1 MVSGA
6 PRSNLYEVDNTETWS
21 EQSGV
26 GVYLGLPAK
35 AGRLE
40 PMFVP
45 NVQTLKDE
53 YTINGS
59 FSADDNIAFTVA
71 KRIANTT
78 GLGLIVNR
86 VVADD
91 ILYGG
96 CTVPCGTTRTA
107 FPLSIGLA
115 NPQDITFVN
124 STAETAE
131 QIQVQVR
138 NDINGNTGGTAFYLQ
153 GQEYIISF
161 EIEATQEVNIFNVV
175 NQDVN
180 NSMNNRFMVL
190 PGGFGYVWFNV
201 NNTGVDPS
209 KNTSSIQGLTAYE
222 AKFDTNADAKAIADA
237 IKLALNDAE
246 GITCTIVENT
256 QIKIAVNDS
265 GVTTAGNSGSSGFK
279 FSRYSIGYD
288 EIKPYT
294 SLTATVKPVT
304 ITRNES
310 ATDIATAIFN
320 TLTTDDVLKTEFTT
334 TLLGNLLTIT
344 SNTAGPISN
353 ATVVAESPTPV
364 IIKTLRQGSNNSGSD
379 VLFLYFNNPS
389 EKANN
394 YGIKL
399 FNSEDYPNIA
409 TEEGTFVIEV
419 YTKSNP
425 RSPESTV
432 TCSRNQSLLDS
443 YGNTTYVVDVL
454 EKLTNIRAIDN
465 VDVPSNELPRSIPD
479 ILWFNGGDSGSEPTM
494 SNYIDAVQPMA
505 DREQYAISL
514 LLPGGY
520 YATAYIQELDRIAA
534 KRGEAVAITGIPTNY
549 EKSVNYLKLI
559 PQWMNDEVLL
569 TDSYAA
575 VFSPAAKA
583 YDSDR
588 GRTVELPIECCIAEQ
603 IAYANENYS
612 IAEPILGF
620 KRGTLQN
627 IQGLIRK
634 YSFSD
639 DGTAD
644 GDILYDNRIN
654 PIRIFNNQGI
664 VIWGQ
669 KTAQRTSSARDRL
682 NVRLMLT
689 ALKPSINSIQLGM
702 IGDLPTQAN
711 KQRAKGLLDSVF
723 KIGVARNYFKDNY
736 EIELVDDPTLE
747 AQHIQRIN
755 YKITPY
761 YSIEYVPGYIIL
773 QNGIVSTIA

>member
-1 MVSGA
+1 
-6 PRSNLYEVDNTETWS
+6 
-21 EQSGV
+21 
-26 GVYLGLPAK
+26 
-35 AGRLE
+35 
-40 PMFVP
+40 
-45 NVQTLKDE
+45 
-53 YTINGS
+53 
-59 FSADDNIAFTVA
+59 
-71 KRIANTT
+71 
-78 GLGLIVNR
+78 
-86 VVADD
+86 
-91 ILYGG
+91 
-96 CTVPCGTTRTA
+96 
-107 FPLSIGLA
+107 
-115 NPQDITFVN
+115 
-124 STAETAE
+124 
-131 QIQVQVR
+131 
-138 NDINGNTGGTAFYLQ
+138 
-153 GQEYIISF
+153 
-161 EIEATQEVNIFNVV
+161 
-175 NQDVN
+175 
-180 NSMNNRFMVL
+180 
-190 PGGFGYVWFNV
+190 
-201 NNTGVDPS
+201 
-209 KNTSSIQGLTAYE
+209 
-222 AKFDTNADAKAIADA
+222 
-237 IKLALNDAE
+237 
-246 GITCTIVENT
+246 
-256 QIKIAVNDS
+256 
-265 GVTTAGNSGSSGFK
+265 
-279 FSRYSIGYD
+279 
-288 EIKPYT
+288 
-294 SLTATVKPVT
+294 
-304 ITRNES
+304 
-310 ATDIATAIFN
+310 
-320 TLTTDDVLKTEFTT
+320 
-334 TLLGNLLTIT
+334 
-344 SNTAGPISN
+344 
-353 ATVVAESPTPV
+353 
-364 IIKTLRQGSNNSGSD
+364 
-379 VLFLYFNNPS
+379 
-389 EKANN
+389 
-394 YGIKL
+394 
-399 FNSEDYPNIA
+399 
-409 TEEGTFVIEV
+409 
-419 YTKSNP
+419 
-425 RSPESTV
+425 
-432 TCSRNQSLLDS
+432 
-443 YGNTTYVVDVL
+443 
-454 EKLTNIRAIDN
+454 
-465 VDVPSNELPRSIPD
+465 
-479 ILWFNGGDSGSEPTM
+479 M

-534 KRGEAVAITGIPTNY
+534 KRGEAVAITGVPTNY

-583 YDSDR
+583 YDADR

-773 QNGIVSTIA
+773 QNGIVSAIA